1 MYIEYNKFI
10 VIKIKY
16 ETIIA
21 KQFIATYV
29 RNHNYKTTYF
39 GLWRPSSGQDS
50 GILERNM
57 GLGG

>member
-1 MYIEYNKFI
+1 MYVEYNKFI

-16 ETIIA
+16 ETRIA

-29 RNHNYKTTYF
+29 RNLYYNTTCF

-50 GILERNM
+50 GIVERKM